1 MARTPKRFTDQTD
14 TPNTKAGGALKLV
27 RVNAGETALEFVD
40 AGSGHVHVPQSA
52 TLARD
57 VNGNVESVSIV
68 GGATWT
74 ISRNPNSSVASL
86 TDTVYLV
93 EVDRD
98 GSGIVTG
105 VTATEL

>member
-14 TPNTKAGGALKLV
+14 TPNTKTGEALKIV

-40 AGSGHVHVPQSA
+40 AGSGHIHVPQSA
-52 TLARD
+52 TLTRD
-57 VNGNVESVSIV
+57 SNGSVETVTV
-68 GGATWT
+68 EGENTWT

>member
-1 MARTPKRFTDQTD
+1 
-14 TPNTKAGGALKLV
+14 V
-27 RVNAGETALEFVD
+27 EGE
-40 AGSGHVHVPQSA
+40 
-52 TLARD
+52 
-57 VNGNVESVSIV
+57 N
-68 GGATWT
+68 TWT
-74 ISRNPNSSVASL
+74 ISRNPSSSVASL

>member
-1 MARTPKRFTDQTD
+1 MARTPKRFVDQTD
-14 TPNTKAGGALKLV
+14 TPNVYTGAGLKLV
-27 RVNAGETALEFVD
+27 RVNAAATDLEW
-40 AGSGHVHVPQSA
+40 AIPNSA
-52 TLARD
+52 TLTRD
-57 VNGNVESVSIV
+57 GNGAVESVSIV

-74 ISRNPNSSVASL
+74 ISRNADLSVASL

-98 GSGIVTG
+98 GDGIVTG

>member
-1 MARTPKRFTDQTD
+1 VQSVTVEGQ
-14 TPNTKAGGALKLV
+14 
-27 RVNAGETALEFVD
+27 D
-40 AGSGHVHVPQSA
+40 AWV
-52 TLARD
+52 
-57 VNGNVESVSIV
+57 
-68 GGATWT
+68 
-74 ISRNPNSSVASL
+74 ISRNADLSVASL

>member
-1 MARTPKRFTDQTD
+1 
-14 TPNTKAGGALKLV
+14 V
-27 RVNAGETALEFVD
+27 EGE
-40 AGSGHVHVPQSA
+40 
-52 TLARD
+52 
-57 VNGNVESVSIV
+57 N
-68 GGATWT
+68 TWT

-98 GSGIVTG
+98 GNGIVTG